1 MRSYRSIVLANAALA
16 LTLATACTGGDR
28 QNAAAADSAGRD
40 LQLAPSDSSAALN
53 DRAAGESP
61 AASTSSRAGTSP
73 ASGGNASTATSRS
86 GASLSAGT
94 VVTARL
100 DHQISS
106 ATNKAGETVRATVGT
121 AVRDGSGRVVIP
133 AGSVVTLSIVK
144 LHESENKSDNNGTLV
159 LDVSSVEIGGRS
171 YPLSGTVHATTSL
184 VGRKTN
190 VNDVAKVGA
199 GAGIGAVAGRV
210 LGGSKGTVIGG
221 VLGGAVG
228 AQRAVE
234 TKDRD
239 VVAAANSTV
248 RITLDSGF
256 IASR

>member
-1 MRSYRSIVLANAALA
+1 MPSYRTIVLANAALA
-16 LTLATACTGGDR
+16 LTLATACSGGDR
-28 QNAAAADSAGRD
+28 RDAAVADSAGRD

-61 AASTSSRAGTSP
+61 AASTPSRTSTSSGA
-73 ASGGNASTATSRS
+73 GGNASSTTSRS
-86 GASLSAGT
+86 GASLPAGA

-100 DHQISS
+100 NHQISS
-106 ATNKAGETVRATVGT
+106 STNKAGETVRATVGT

-144 LHESENKSDNNGTLV
+144 IHESENKSDNNGTLV

-184 VGRKTN
+184 VGRSTN
-190 VNDVAKVGA
+190 AGDVAKVGA

-248 RITLDSGF
+248 RITLDSRF
-256 IASR
+256 VASS